1 MDIHYRLL
9 KMEESEFM
17 FRPDFDFGSID
28 KNAVNYQ
35 FAHQMKVAPEK
46 SQLALNMVVEITPLE
61 TNEVIARESIYCVFW
76 MDPFDKVIEIKDE
89 GFVTSEPLLI
99 DTFINIAI
107 GALRGLLVKNLKGT
121 ELSGSVMPLIP
132 MNVIRQ
138 NSMQQAQ

>member
-1 MDIHYRLL
+1 
-9 KMEESEFM
+9 M

-121 ELSGSVMPLIP
+121 ELAGSVMPLIP

-138 NSMQQAQ
+138 NSIQQAQ

>member
-1 MDIHYRLL
+1 
-9 KMEESEFM
+9 M

-76 MDPFDKVIEIKDE
+76 MDPFDKVIEIKDD

>member
-1 MDIHYRLL
+1 
-9 KMEESEFM
+9 M

-107 GALRGLLVKNLKGT
+107 GALRGLLVKNLKRT
-121 ELSGSVMPLIP
+121 ELAGSVMPLIP

-138 NSMQQAQ
+138 NSIQQAQ